1 MPNAVDTARIRDQMT
16 GAAQAPPGTDTNGN
30 GHGSEQP
37 VTWLSG
43 VVDPIRPLIARAL
56 PDNLNPERFVEAVC
70 TELRS
75 LPPESAIKECPEAEV
90 RRGIMRLA
98 LLGLEPGPA
107 EHVVLYP
114 IWSSR
119 KKTTELVP
127 RATYKGVMEL
137 ARRSGKVRAIR
148 ANAVYSDEEFDYFFD
163 DRGEHLFHRPL
174 PEPQGELQSFY
185 AVAFATEGGIT
196 AAVVLS
202 LAEIDRRRSYSRRA
216 DSGAWKDHYDAMARK
231 TAILALG
238 PFLPLTPQQVEVLE
252 GGPAS
257 DPLTGPAAIHAST
270 PSSNGEPPTPR
281 IGAEAAPTDG
291 HTDMSDP
298 SGPQEDEPPG
308 VESDTKG
315 RRPESGPRQRQGH
328 QAPASGTERQDALNQ
343 WR

>member
-1 MPNAVDTARIRDQMT
+1 MPSTVDTTRIRDQVAS
-16 GAAQAPPGTDTNGN
+16 AAQTSPGADTDAN
-30 GHGSEQP
+30 GHGSSQP
-37 VTWLSG
+37 ATWLSG

-75 LPPESAIKECPEAEV
+75 LPPENAIKDCPEAEV

-114 IWSSR
+114 TWSSR

-137 ARRSGKVRAIR
+137 ARRSGKVRSIR

-163 DRGEHLFHRPL
+163 DAGEHLFHRPL
-174 PEPQGELQSFY
+174 PEPQGELRSFY

-216 DSGAWKDHYDAMARK
+216 DSGAWKEHYDAMARK

-252 GGPAS
+252 RGASGDPAPGIDGQHS
-257 DPLTGPAAIHAST
+257 LPTSSPLSRTRTPGFAATS
-270 PSSNGEPPTPR
+270 
-281 IGAEAAPTDG
+281 
-291 HTDMSDP
+291 
-298 SGPQEDEPPG
+298 DEPTLDSGSPEEG
-308 VESDTKG
+308 DSRARSAV
-315 RRPESGPRQRQGH
+315 PESLLQVSSRTHRK
-328 QAPASGTERQDALNQ
+328 
-343 WR
+343 